1 MLANLLSRFVQGI
14 FVLFTLFTITFFLI
28 KALPG
33 GPFKSAEKA
42 IPEHIRVKMEA
53 YYGLDQ
59 PVTVQYARQ
68 LKNLLKGDPGQSLRL
83 EGRDVTEIISQA
95 FPMSFRLGLV
105 AMAIALCVGI
115 PLGVVA
121 AWKKNTIM
129 DYSAMGIAMI
139 GICIPSFVIGPVL
152 ADQFGRRMGVL
163 PTTGWDP
170 ISPSSWV
177 LPAITLGL
185 ATAAYLSRLTRAG
198 MLEILSQDYIRTA
211 RAKGVGSTGILIR
224 HSLRGGI
231 IPAVAFIGPAFA
243 GIVSGSVVIESVFAM
258 PGLGTHFIKA
268 IESGDAPVILGIA
281 MLYGT
286 LIIVAN
292 FLTDLLGLWLNP
304 RLRAGR

>member
-1 MLANLLSRFVQGI
+1 
-14 FVLFTLFTITFFLI
+14 VLFVLFTITFFLI

-42 IPEHIRVKMEA
+42 IPEHIRLKIEA

-59 PVTVQYARQ
+59 PVPVQYFRL
-68 LKNLLKGDPGQSLRL
+68 LKNYFKGDPGLSLRL

-95 FPMSFRLGLV
+95 FPVSLKLGLV
-105 AMAIALCVGI
+105 AMGIAICIGI
-115 PLGVVA
+115 PLGVIA
-121 AWKKNTIM
+121 AWKKNTLM
-129 DYSAMGIAMI
+129 DYSAMALAMI
-139 GICIPSFVIGPVL
+139 GICIPSFVIGPLL
-152 ADQFGRRMGVL
+152 ADQFGRRVNIL
-163 PTTGWDP
+163 PAMGWDP
-170 ISPSSWV
+170 TSPTTWV

-211 RAKGVGSTGILIR
+211 KAKGVGNFRMLVR
-224 HSLRGGI
+224 HCLRGGI

-258 PGLGTHFIKA
+258 PGLGLHFIKA
-268 IESGDAPVILGIA
+268 IEVGDAPVILGIV

-286 LIIVAN
+286 LIIIAN

-304 RLRAGR
+304 RLRASR